1 MLQAKCRRDKLMKSS
16 SSVCTIKPSNSD
28 IKQKAPQSPSSF
40 SIISTIT
47 IVKPSESPEQESV
60 NTTSAP
66 KRMTRLSS
74 GKLFDK
80 YLCIWCM
87 EPDESIKKK
96 KKISQNPFYRLEQK
110 KSWRHI
116 CACTPFLTD
125 KEMLDRIFGITALF
139 PKDYPFAAD
148 IHYHKR
154 CWDKYISNISTKK
167 RREHVQGVT
176 SKEVD
181 AVFIDHVQRKVC
193 QLNEPRT
200 LKGLLNDYHNF
211 LFDFY
216 IQNILYQNTY

>member
-1 MLQAKCRRDKLMKSS
+1 M
-16 SSVCTIKPSNSD
+16 
-28 IKQKAPQSPSSF
+28 
-40 SIISTIT
+40 
-47 IVKPSESPEQESV
+47 
-60 NTTSAP
+60 
-66 KRMTRLSS
+66 
-74 GKLFDK
+74 
-80 YLCIWCM
+80 
-87 EPDESIKKK
+87 
-96 KKISQNPFYRLEQK
+96 
-110 KSWRHI
+110 
-116 CACTPFLTD
+116 
-125 KEMLDRIFGITALF
+125 F
-139 PKDYPFAAD
+139 PKDDPFAAN